1 MRTAYGTSDAVLE
14 QLRNVTISLHGTFVG
29 RAAFEARPIQIADMH
44 GLSLDVHQQVLHD
57 AGWRSMLAIPMLR
70 EGQIVGVFVVRRKRA
85 GDFPQETEELLQTFA
100 GQSALAILNAR
111 LFRELERKSTELE
124 VVSRHKSEFLAS
136 MSHELRTP
144 LNAVI
149 GFSEVLLDR
158 MFGEINDRQEEY
170 LRDIWSSG
178 KHLLALLS
186 EILDLSKVEAGRM
199 EMEKVTFS
207 VPDAL
212 EYGLSMIRERAAAHG
227 LALILDVDPEVGDIE
242 TDELRFKQVVL
253 NLLSNAVK
261 FTPDGGEIVVAAK
274 VEGDDFVITVA
285 DTGVGVAPE
294 DCERIFESFQQGS
307 RGALA
312 QEGTGL
318 GLTLSRRIVGLM
330 GGQMWLDSELG
341 VGSTFGF
348 TVPTGPQPLP
358 DGGPSR
364 APVEL
369 GSATVVV
376 IDDDRPSTDLL
387 TVYLESAGFKVSSAQ
402 DGPSGLDYAKDYATV
417 VRLGKAI
424 PSTLD
429 MPSLLVQLE
438 SAAKGTGID
447 FDSITVGERTT
458 AAAPAATSAD
468 EHERRGQPAGR
479 GRRREGADR
488 GRHRPPRRPT
498 TRARD
503 QSDRQTRPAGRRPL
517 HPPGAAG
524 SSGRR
529 ARASRAWTACPSTS
543 PSRVATS
550 TWPTSSTG

>member
-1 MRTAYGTSDAVLE
+1 M
-14 QLRNVTISLHGTFVG
+14 
-29 RAAFEARPIQIADMH
+29 
-44 GLSLDVHQQVLHD
+44 
-57 AGWRSMLAIPMLR
+57 
-70 EGQIVGVFVVRRKRA
+70 GVFVVRRLRA
-85 GDFPQETEELLQTFA
+85 GDFPEETEELLQTFA
-100 GQSALAILNAR
+100 SQSALAILNAR

-199 EMEKVTFS
+199 EMENATFS

-318 GLTLSRRIVGLM
+318 GLTLCRRIVGLM
-330 GGQMWLDSELG
+330 GGRMWLDSELG

-364 APVEL
+364 A
-369 GSATVVV
+369 
-376 IDDDRPSTDLL
+376 L
-387 TVYLESAGFKVSSAQ
+387 TSCACRRSS
-402 DGPSGLDYAKDYATV
+402 
-417 VRLGKAI
+417 
-424 PSTLD
+424 
-429 MPSLLVQLE
+429 
-438 SAAKGTGID
+438 
-447 FDSITVGERTT
+447 
-458 AAAPAATSAD
+458 
-468 EHERRGQPAGR
+468 
-479 GRRREGADR
+479 
-488 GRHRPPRRPT
+488 
-498 TRARD
+498 
-503 QSDRQTRPAGRRPL
+503 
-517 HPPGAAG
+517 
-524 SSGRR
+524 
-529 ARASRAWTACPSTS
+529 
-543 PSRVATS
+543 
-550 TWPTSSTG
+550 